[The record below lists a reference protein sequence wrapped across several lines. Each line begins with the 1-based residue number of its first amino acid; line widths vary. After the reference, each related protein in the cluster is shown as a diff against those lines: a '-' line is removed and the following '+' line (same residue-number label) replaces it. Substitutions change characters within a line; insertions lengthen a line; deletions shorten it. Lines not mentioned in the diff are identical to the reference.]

1 MASIYFVL
9 DRSGSMS
16 TCIDDTLG
24 GFNHF
29 IERQKADNPEGHMSL
44 TLFAH
49 DFEDIYEKKNIKSV
63 EKLTEETYF
72 PRGPTALLD
81 AIGQTIKKAAASEK
95 PMIVIL
101 TDGQENSSKTY
112 THAHIK
118 DLIGFKK
125 TLGWEFIFLGAN
137 QDAIQVG
144 NMMGISEESAM
155 TFNPENVYN
164 AFEGL
169 SCAVGRQV
177 SGQDASVQFTGL
189 ERQASQPPEEQID
202 NNLHMPTSPISSS
215 EVFNQPEEDII
226 SGSNTFVGS
235 GLGRC

>member
-29 IERQKADNPEGHMSL
+29 IKSQKSDNPEGDMTL

-49 DFEDIYEKKNIKSV
+49 DFEDIYEKKNIKTI
-63 EKLTEETYF
+63 EKLTKEIYF

-81 AIGQTIKKAAASEK
+81 AIGKTIKKASVSEK

-101 TDGQENSSKTY
+101 TDGQENSSKNY
-112 THAHIK
+112 THSHIK
-118 DLIGFKK
+118 DLIEFKK

-177 SGQDASVQFTGL
+177 SGQDASVEFTGL
-189 ERQASQPPEEQID
+189 ERQASQAPEEVYIEKTY
-202 NNLHMPTSPISSS
+202 PGSPLSSS
-215 EVFNQPEEDII
+215 EVFNQPEEEDII